1 MRPMMRNGLV
11 YGRRKE
17 NSGTDESL
25 ERIGRWL
32 MRRGRVGE
40 FRHGEGKRR
49 RLERSSDARSF
60 PTNRV
65 HLQQPH
71 TIFFLIAPG
80 PITGPLA
87 CRDLLLRQSIARE
100 TARPPR
106 MSLTASGPEAP
117 AQGNDK
123 AEVWGIK
130 KKFCEP
136 DDEPGSEAR
145 SLSTSASHM
154 LSPMRALLY
163 WAS

>member
-60 PTNRV
+60 SYKSSPSSATPHHFFSYRARTN
-65 HLQQPH
+65 HGSAGLQESLVATEHCQRNGTP
-71 TIFFLIAPG
+71 AKDVPD
-80 PITGPLA
+80 
-87 CRDLLLRQSIARE
+87 RLR
-100 TARPPR
+100 P
-106 MSLTASGPEAP
+106 
-117 AQGNDK
+117 
-123 AEVWGIK
+123 
-130 KKFCEP
+130 
-136 DDEPGSEAR
+136 
-145 SLSTSASHM
+145 
-154 LSPMRALLY
+154 
-163 WAS
+163 